1 MGIFGAF
8 GKFSGLTINYDKST
22 PLPIDPLSRQI
33 DQVKVVSQI
42 RYLGINITRDLG
54 QYIAGNLVPLMTKLR
69 PSVESGTGY
78 HFQWLASVPW
88 LKWFGCCKFC
98 IFCTTP
104 QNGFQDLG

>member
-54 QYIAGNLVPLMTKLR
+54 QYIAGNLVPLMTKVQSLELA
-69 PSVESGTGY
+69 STL
-78 HFQWLASVPW
+78 WLAAVTW
-88 LKWFGCCKFC
+88 LKWFGCRKFC
-98 IFCTTP
+98 VFSTIP
-104 QNGFQDLG
+104 QYGFQDNGSKN